1 MFETDHEGIFYC
13 NDPKAG
19 LRAIIAIHSTH
30 LGPALGGTR
39 IFPYRNEEEALQ
51 DVLSLSRA
59 MTYKAAAADL
69 PFGGGKAVILADPTD
84 PEKQKKLKA
93 FCRYVNMLGGAFQT
107 GEDLGTTQED
117 ILYMRQFT
125 NLAHCT
131 TAGLPDWME
140 TSALTARG
148 VLRGIEASLEHSFG
162 SADLNERTIAI
173 QGLGKVGL
181 RLARLLKEK
190 RARLI
195 VTDMNADLAAK
206 TATELNCL
214 QVDPLAI
221 LVADADVFCPCAIGR
236 ILNSESIER
245 LRAPIVAGCA
255 NNQLSEDSIA
265 ERLRQRG
272 VLYAPDYVIN
282 AGGLISALLEMG
294 LENETDVLSRVDAIR
309 NRLLD
314 LFAKSDTEECS
325 TLQIADRIV
334 KRKIGISVTT
344 GSDPMV

>member
-1 MFETDHEGIFYC
+1 MFETEHEAILYC
-13 NDPKAG
+13 NEPAAG
-19 LRAIIAIHSTH
+19 LRAIIAIHSTR

-39 IFPYRNEEEALQ
+39 IFPYQNEQDALQ
-51 DVLSLSRA
+51 DVLLLSRA

-69 PFGGGKAVILADPTD
+69 PFGGGKAVIVADPGD
-84 PEKQKKLKA
+84 PEKPKKLKA
-93 FCRYVNMLGGAFQT
+93 FCRYLNMLGGSFQT
-107 GEDLGTTQED
+107 GEDLGTTTED

-131 TAGLPDWME
+131 AADLPDWME

-148 VLRGIEASLEHSFG
+148 VLRGIEASLEHRFG
-162 SADLNERTIAI
+162 SADLSSRTIAI

-190 RARLI
+190 KARLI
-195 VTDMNADLAAK
+195 VSDIDAELAAK

-214 QVDPLAI
+214 RIDAREILA
-221 LVADADVFCPCAIGR
+221 ADADVFCPCAIGR
-236 ILNSESIER
+236 ILNSESIGR
-245 LRAPIVAGCA
+245 LRVPIVAGCA

-265 ERLRQRG
+265 EVLRQRD

-294 LENETDVLSRVDAIR
+294 LGKEKDVLAQVDAIG
-309 NRLLD
+309 NRQPAAGALQKIRYRTLLYVAGRES
-314 LFAKSDTEECS
+314 LCGTKTQRGKQKL
-325 TLQIADRIV
+325 T
-334 KRKIGISVTT
+334 
-344 GSDPMV
+344 